1 MSARDDV
8 LGRVRQALVDVA
20 SDDSVSVPRPTVPGQ
35 RVDDLVGLFA
45 QRVADYRASVRRCS
59 PDAAAVALGEL
70 IATGDDIELS
80 RVEGVHGPRTLHV
93 IVTSA

>member
-20 SDDSVSVPRPTVPGQ
+20 PGDSVSVPRPTVPGQ
-35 RVDDLVGLFA
+35 GVDDLVGLFA

-59 PDAAAVALGEL
+59 PRRRICGTRRADRRWRPARRAGWLSAGA
-70 IATGDDIELS
+70 IARRG
-80 RVEGVHGPRTLHV
+80 
-93 IVTSA
+93 

>member
-35 RVDDLVGLFA
+35 RVDDLVGFRPTRRRLPG
-45 QRVADYRASVRRCS
+45 QRSPVL

-70 IATGDDIELS
+70 IAPGDRLVVPAGFPQELLPD
-80 RVEGVHGPRTLHV
+80 GG
-93 IVTSA
+93 

>member
-1 MSARDDV
+1 MSARDDD

-59 PDAAAVALGEL
+59 PDAAAVEIGEL
-70 IATGDDIELS
+70 IAPETTSSSAGS
-80 RVEGVHGPRTLHV
+80 RACMAHGHCM
-93 IVTSA
+93 SS